1 MGFKIVR
8 ITITR
13 ITYYQ
18 SFCFEKYC
26 VNYLHLQLPDSV
38 VIDSAAIA
46 SCGTTLAMTLYL
58 QTASEGVLQLSEG
71 VLQLSETPPA
81 AASTDCLL
89 VVLWAHQLHHSS
101 VVLVCYQPSS
111 RHVAISKYMCRP
123 ANQRK
128 PFIKFLQ

>member
-26 VNYLHLQLPDSV
+26 VNYLHLQLLDSDA
-38 VIDSAAIA
+38 INSAAIA

-58 QTASEGVLQLSEG
+58 QAASEG

-101 VVLVCYQPSS
+101 AVLVCYQPSS